1 MSAASR
7 KVVIAGASG
16 FMGRHF
22 AEHFRAGGAEV
33 VTIGRSAPVRSGQSA
48 VRWGQ
53 TTVRWGQTAAM
64 TDMLEDSDLLVNL
77 AGKSVNCR
85 YSAANRAEILRSRVD
100 TTHELAEAIRACETP
115 PALWV
120 NSSTATIYRHAED
133 RPMTESTGALGEGFS
148 VEVAKAWESAFFA
161 GELPG
166 TRRVALRSAIVLG
179 RGGALTPMLR
189 LARFG
194 LGGPQLDGHWM
205 STKARRAAGTFHDF
219 RARGGR
225 QKFSWI
231 HIDDVLGIIEF
242 LIREDDLD
250 GVFNAASPNP
260 TDNRTLMRTIR
271 KVLGI
276 PAGLPA
282 VRWITE
288 LGAIGI
294 RTETELILKSRWVV
308 PERLSAARF
317 TFEYPDLEQALRQI
331 VNSSD
336 R

>member
-1 MSAASR
+1 VSR
-7 KVVIAGASG
+7 RVVIAGASG
-16 FMGRHF
+16 FMGAHF
-22 AEHFRAGGAEV
+22 VEYFRESGAEV
-33 VTIGRSAPVRSGQSA
+33 ATIGRSATRSGQA
-48 VRWGQ
+48 A
-53 TTVRWGQTAAM
+53 RWGQTAAI
-64 TDMLEDSDLLVNL
+64 TDLLEGADLLVNL

-85 YSAANRAEILRSRVD
+85 YNESNRAEILRSRVD
-100 TTHELAEAIRACETP
+100 TTAELAEAIRACDVP
-115 PALWV
+115 PTLWV

-133 RPMTESTGALGEGFS
+133 RPMGESDGELGEGFS
-148 VEVAKAWESAFFA
+148 VEVARAWESAFFA

-189 LARFG
+189 LARLG
-194 LGGPQLDGHWM
+194 LGGPQFDGHWIP
-205 STKARRAAGTFHDF
+205 TRARLAAGTFHRF

-242 LIREDDLD
+242 LQDRGDLD
-250 GVFNAASPNP
+250 GVFNAAAPNP
-260 TDNRTLMRTIR
+260 TDNRTLMRSIR
-271 KVLGI
+271 TVLGI

-282 VRWITE
+282 FRWMTE

-308 PERLSAARF
+308 PERLSAAGF
-317 TFEYPDLEQALRQI
+317 SFEYPDLEQALRQI
-331 VNSSD
+331 AGSHKSWH
-336 R
+336 